1 MEITNLMLFLLM
13 GLILGSLVTWLI
25 CKFYFSAKSITPG
38 ELKSKYV
45 LKELWESEV
54 EEVKRQNEVLEKKEI
69 QIQEIKADFGAAEQN
84 VLNLQEKINSQK
96 TELHEFHYQLQSQFE
111 ILANK
116 LFEEKSLKLSHQ
128 NSLQLKQVLDPL
140 RLKLDGFE
148 KKVEDVYLNEAKQR
162 ASLQG
167 EIKSLMELNQK
178 ISSEAKSLT
187 EALKGDNKKQGNW
200 GELILEKV
208 LERSG
213 LVRDREYSIQYSSIN
228 GSGQRI
234 QPDVV
239 INLPDG
245 KHLIIDSKVSLTS
258 YERFINSNSQPVQ
271 NEALKAHILSIRHHV
286 KGLAAKNY
294 ASAKSL
300 DCPDFVILFLP
311 IESAFSAAVKADP
324 DIFNYAWDQK
334 IVIVSP
340 TTLLATLKTVASI
353 WKQEKQTRH
362 AMDIARQAGALY
374 DKFVG
379 FVEDMKKVETSLE
392 SADKSYRLAM
402 NKLQFGK
409 GNLIGRAEK
418 IKALGLKTSKNL
430 PNSVLQSQLE
440 EDTV

>member
-1 MEITNLMLFLLM
+1 MLFLLL
-13 GLILGSLVTWLI
+13 GLAIGTLVTWLV

-38 ELKSKYV
+38 ELKNNYVSKA
-45 LKELWESEV
+45 LWENEV
-54 EEVKRQNEVLEKKEI
+54 QEVQRQNDLLEKKEL
-69 QIQEIKADFGAAEQN
+69 QMQEVRAELGAAEQN
-84 VLNLQEKINSQK
+84 ILNLQEKIKSQK
-96 TELHEFHYQLQSQFE
+96 SDLHEFHFQLQSQFE

-116 LFEEKSLKLSHQ
+116 LFEEKSQKISHQ
-128 NSLQLKQVLDPL
+128 NRLHLQQVLNPL
-140 RLKLDGFE
+140 KLKLDGFE
-148 KKVEDVYLNEAKQR
+148 KKVEDVYINEAKQR

-167 EIKSLMELNQK
+167 EIKSLMELNHK
-178 ISSEAKSLT
+178 ISAEAKNLT

-213 LVRDREYSIQYSSIN
+213 LMKDREYAIQYSTIN
-228 GSGQRI
+228 GNGQRI
-234 QPDVV
+234 QPDVI

-245 KHLIIDSKVSLTS
+245 KHLIIDSKVSLVS
-258 YERFINSNSQPVQ
+258 YERFVNSTSQTVG
-271 NEALKAHILSIRHHV
+271 NEALKAHVLSIRHHV
-286 KGLAAKNY
+286 KGLADKNY
-294 ASAKSL
+294 SSAKSL

-311 IESAFSAAVKADP
+311 IESAFSAAVKSDP
-324 DIFNYAWDQK
+324 DIFNYAWEQK

-379 FVEDMKKVETSLE
+379 FVEDMKKVESSLE

-418 IKALGLKTSKNL
+418 IRALGLKTSKKL
-430 PNSVLQSQLE
+430 PPSVLESQLE
-440 EDTV
+440 EDAV